1 MTLTRV
7 RIKTLAPAAGI
18 ALLLVAGCT
27 SSPTPAPPQA
37 PAATSAAAAPPT
49 AVAAA
54 PPTAAPVAPTA
65 AIANPAPPASVG
77 GPAIGEADVRSV
89 AEAVTA
95 TSSFRAHIQGTT
107 SQGQPMDGLVEI
119 VRPDR
124 QHVKMTLG
132 DRTVETISIGSDSYT
147 NLTGQWTKQPTSPQA
162 AGTQVPKPPQLFGGL
177 DPDAT
182 VKAFDAS
189 SQNGATITKGGQDVV
204 GGVGCQEWLMT
215 RPSPTQSSGSMCVGL
230 TDNLPRQFKS
240 NDGKIVMTFSDWN
253 APLTIDPPSLP

>member
-1 MTLTRV
+1 
-7 RIKTLAPAAGI
+7 
-18 ALLLVAGCT
+18 
-27 SSPTPAPPQA
+27 
-37 PAATSAAAAPPT
+37 
-49 AVAAA
+49 
-54 PPTAAPVAPTA
+54 
-65 AIANPAPPASVG
+65 
-77 GPAIGEADVRSV
+77 
-89 AEAVTA
+89 
-95 TSSFRAHIQGTT
+95 
-107 SQGQPMDGLVEI
+107 MDGLVEI

-132 DRTVETISIGSDSYT
+132 DRTVESISIGSDIYT

-204 GGVGCQEWLMT
+204 SGVGCQEWLMT
-215 RPSPTQSSGSMCVGL
+215 RPSPSQSSGSMCVGL
-230 TDNLPRQFKS
+230 ADNLPRQFKS

-253 APLTIDPPSLP
+253 APLTINAPL